1 MTKLLYLL
9 CFLCLSFPGL
19 AQDLH
24 QEIMNIKTQ
33 KTTLLLEQKRLLQEV
48 ASLEKSLS
56 ELSSQ
61 HEKKKEE
68 AAFHTQEISKNLPL
82 LVRLG
87 RTNPL
92 RILGD
97 PLAGQNTLRG
107 VILVRTL
114 VASLKLKIQSIQA
127 ELSEMSALSIDIERK
142 NQTHLHLLQTLAL
155 QQSELKDL
163 EAQKIED
170 WKEGEIER
178 LAEENDVN
186 ALLDEARTTLSKPKK
201 KSKIAATAQGLPFR
215 QLKMPVVG
223 KPVEDRTLQKKFSP
237 DGQGMIFETKKNGDI
252 LAPAKGTVVFKGPF
266 RDQGDILILDH
277 GDKVHTVFMG
287 MDKIDAEVGKDV
299 YAGEKLGKMAG
310 YGAHGPK
317 LYFELR
323 QDGKA
328 IDPKPYL
335 AD

>member
-1 MTKLLYLL
+1 
-9 CFLCLSFPGL
+9 
-19 AQDLH
+19 
-24 QEIMNIKTQ
+24 MNIKAQ
-33 KTTLLLEQKRLLQEV
+33 KTTLLLEQKHLLQEV
-48 ASLEKSLS
+48 ASLEESLS

-68 AAFHTQEISKNLPL
+68 AAFHAQEISKNLPL

-114 VASLKLKIQSIQA
+114 MASLRLKIQSIQA
-127 ELSEMSALSIDIERK
+127 ELSEISALSIDIKRK
-142 NQTHLHLLQTLAL
+142 RQTYLHLLQTLAL
-155 QQSELKDL
+155 QQNELKGL

-201 KSKIAATAQGLPFR
+201 MSKMATIAQGLPFH
-215 QLKMPVVG
+215 QLKMPVIG
-223 KPVEDRTLQKKFSP
+223 KPVEDRALQKKFSP
-237 DGQGMIFETKKNGDI
+237 DGEGIIFETKKNGDI